1 MTIARLNTQIAY
13 IPLLSS
19 YAGQNVLN
27 SLSWDKQFVVR
38 ANFVGETQQDK
49 DIGIPGPIYG
59 ENILPTTIGWET
71 ANYVQ
76 KIRPSDQ
83 NYKFNQLINLKS
95 GTDTNVLFSPG
106 QGRNLLNINGVWG
119 STTYAG
125 NFSGMVTSAY
135 VKLKGLVFYQRQKLF
150 SYNSA
155 TGVTEEV
162 FLDGLNLSNID
173 GIAAANNY
181 LIAWN
186 ETTIFWS
193 SNTDP
198 LDFKPSLSSG
208 AGSQNPTQVRGKI
221 IACLPMAGGFII
233 YTTLNAISATWS
245 GNIRYPW
252 SFNEIPGS
260 SGIRDPEHVSYES
273 NYDGHYAWTV
283 NGLELVTKSGSRPI
297 YPELTD
303 FFTGKLVEEYIG
315 PTQYQAQVN
324 TVPDFNSA
332 TQAELE
338 NIPGPNLLQKIRL
351 VEEPWVKVTLVGSR
365 FVVIS
370 YGYRDKGQ
378 YDWAIVYDIALKRFG
393 KLKFRHT
400 DCFNYLP
407 QTLGENQTKEVIGFL
422 RADGAIYIIDP
433 SLYGEGHGVLIY
445 GRLKDRQGQWI
456 DLEGV
461 KMQSLR
467 RETPNLFVYPSFS
480 GSRIEQPIIP
490 FLAEDSGEVKEWYCR
505 AGGDSMNLV
514 FSGQFSM
521 SSLLVEYNIG
531 GSR

>member
-1 MTIARLNTQIAY
+1 MTTARLNTQIAY

-19 YAGQNVLN
+19 YLGQNVLN

-59 ENILPTTIGWET
+59 ENILPNSIGWFSV
-71 ANYVQ
+71 NYLQ

-83 NYKFNQLINLKS
+83 GYKFNQLINLKS
-95 GTDTNVLFSPG
+95 GTDTNTLFSPG
-106 QGRNLLNINGVWG
+106 QGRNLLNIDGVW
-119 STTYAG
+119 SSVAYTG
-125 NFSGMVTSAY
+125 NFAGFVTSAY

-150 SYNSA
+150 LYDSSMG
-155 TGVTEEV
+155 TTDDIQ
-162 FLDGLNLSNID
+162 LDGLSLANID
-173 GIAAANNY
+173 GITNANNY

-221 IACLPMAGGFII
+221 IACLPMADGFII
-233 YTTLNAISATWS
+233 YTTSNAISATWS

-260 SGIRDPEHVSYES
+260 SGIRSPEHVSYES

-283 NGLELVTKSGSRPI
+283 DGLELITKSGARQM

-303 FFTGKLVEEYIG
+303 FITGKLVEEYIG
-315 PTQYQAQVN
+315 PTGYQAQVN

-351 VEEPWVKVTLVGSR
+351 EEEPWVKVTLVGSR
-365 FVVIS
+365 YVILS
-370 YGYRDKGQ
+370 YGYREKGQ
-378 YDWAIVYDIALKRFG
+378 YDWAIVYDIALKRYG

-407 QTLGENQTKEVIGFL
+407 QTLGETQTNEVIGFL
-422 RADGAIYIIDP
+422 QSDGSVHIIDP
-433 SLYGEGHGVLIY
+433 STYGQGHGILIY

-456 DLEGV
+456 DLEGI
-461 KMQSLR
+461 KIQSLR
-467 RETPNLFVYPSFS
+467 KETPQLFVYPSLS
-480 GSRIEQPIIP
+480 GNRIDQPEIP
-490 FLAEDSGEVKEWYCR
+490 FLAEDSGETKEWYCR
-505 AGGDSMNLV
+505 TGGDSVNFVLA
-514 FSGQFSM
+514 GQFSLA
-521 SSLLVEYNIG
+521 SLLIEYNIG